1 MNKPISLVIFDCD
14 GVLVD
19 SEQLANTLFARI
31 CRDLGFPISDEEAM
45 EHFPGNRFS
54 TCVQYVEAKNGRPM
68 PPEILPL
75 FRKQCTEVF
84 AARLLPIDG
93 MAEVLNRI
101 KRPKVVA
108 SNGPKDKMVE
118 NLITCKLIHYFQPDH
133 IFSAYDIN
141 KWKPE
146 PDLFLA
152 VADYMGISPEECLVI
167 EDSTPGVQ
175 AAMAAGMNVVGF
187 THSMKNKKLFPLGV
201 PLIHQPHE
209 LYVHLG

>member
-1 MNKPISLVIFDCD
+1 MNKPVNLVIFDCD

-19 SEQLANTLFARI
+19 SEHLANTLFASI
-31 CRDLGFPISDEEAM
+31 CRDMGFEITDEEAM

-54 TCVQYVEAKNGRPM
+54 SCVQYVEAKNGRPV
-68 PPEILPL
+68 PPDILPL
-75 FRKQCTEVF
+75 FRQQCTEVF

-101 KRPKVVA
+101 HRPKVVA

-118 NLITCKLIHYFQPDH
+118 NLITCKLFHYFKPDH

-146 PDLFLA
+146 PDLFLMA
-152 VADYMGISPEECLVI
+152 AHVMGVPPDECLVL

-175 AAMAAGMNVVGF
+175 AAQAAGMRVVGF
-187 THSMKNKKLFPLGV
+187 THSMKNKKLLPLGIS
-201 PLIHQPHE
+201 LIHQPHE
-209 LYVHLG
+209 LYSFL

>member
-1 MNKPISLVIFDCD
+1 MSKRVSLVIFDCD

-19 SEQLANTLFARI
+19 SEYLANTLFASI
-31 CRDLGFPISDEEAM
+31 CRDLGFSISDEEAM
-45 EHFPGNRFS
+45 EQFPGSRFS
-54 TCVQYVEAKNGRPM
+54 TCVQYVEAKNGRAVPAD
-68 PPEILPL
+68 ILPL
-75 FRKQCTEVF
+75 FRRQCTEVF

-93 MAEVLNRI
+93 MAEVLNGI
-101 KRPKVVA
+101 QRPKVVA

-118 NLITCKLIHYFQPDH
+118 NLITCKLIQYFQPDH

-146 PDLFLA
+146 PDLFITA
-152 VADYMGISPEECLVI
+152 ADYMGVSPDECLVI
-167 EDSTPGVQ
+167 EDSTPGIQ
-175 AAMAAGMNVVGF
+175 AAIAAGMKVVGF

-209 LYVHLG
+209 LYTYL